1 MIILG
6 IHDGHNC
13 GASLC
18 HDGKIV
24 YSILEERITRVKND
38 VGFPKNAILN
48 CLKAYGIKSSEIDYA
63 VYSSKFMH
71 SPNHLRDP
79 GSWYKL
85 SLRDQISDSKKPKRY
100 QKIIFE
106 QRKTERK
113 DLIKKLIKIP
123 DDKILFYDHH
133 FCHMTSSYYLSP
145 FNKNNKILGITLDG
159 SGDNSSGKVYLCHK
173 GKFKKISETSRDAS
187 LGKIYSRVT
196 KFLGMKP
203 WEHEY
208 KVMGLAPYANEKYFN
223 RIKKNVFEKLIY
235 VDKKNLSLKKKTLLS
250 MNYCYEFLEKNL
262 TGERFDNISGA
273 LQKFTEEIMVDLIKE
288 VLNKTKINT
297 IVLGGGVFMNVKANN
312 LISKLNKL
320 KKIFIMPSS
329 GDESLSLGAAL
340 HCYYEK
346 TKIKDFK
353 KSSLNDLYLGMS
365 YSKKDELIAIKNL
378 NLKKNKFKIYSKN
391 INRKAAELLFQG
403 KVLGRCVGRS
413 EWGARALGNRSILC
427 RPDNYLM
434 VDKINEM
441 VKKRDF
447 WMPFA
452 PSILER
458 YFEKFVRN
466 NKKSKPYFMTQ
477 AFETLKNDYVQKI
490 IAACHI
496 RDKTI
501 RPQLVNRKNNKS
513 YYDLINKF
521 KVLSKIPVLLNTS
534 FNLHGYPIV
543 ETPKDAV
550 RVFLKSGIDAL
561 VLDNF
566 LIVKND

>member
-24 YSILEERITRVKND
+24 YSLLEERLTRKKND
-38 VGFPKNAILN
+38 VGFPKNSILE
-48 CLKAYGIKSSEIDYA
+48 CIRAYGIKNSDIDYV
-63 VYSSKFMH
+63 VYSSRFMH
-71 SPNHLRDP
+71 SAKHLQDP

-85 SLRDQISDSKKPKRY
+85 SLTDQLNDSKKPKKY

-106 QRKTERK
+106 QRTNERIK
-113 DLIKKLIKIP
+113 EIKNLINIKKEKI
-123 DDKILFYDHH
+123 IFYDHH
-133 FCHMTSSYYLSP
+133 FCHMLSSYYLSS
-145 FNKNNKILGITLDG
+145 FNKKNKILGITLDG
-159 SGDNSSGKVYLCHK
+159 SGDNSSGKIYICQN

-196 KFLGMKP
+196 KLLGMKP

-223 RIKKNVFEKLIY
+223 KIKKKIFEKLIY
-235 VDKKNLSLKKKTLLS
+235 VDKKTLSLKKKSLLS

-262 TGERFDNISGA
+262 AGERFDNISGA
-273 LQKFTEEIMVDLIKE
+273 LQKFTEETIVNLVKE
-288 VLNKTKINT
+288 AIEKTKINKV
-297 IVLGGGVFMNVKANN
+297 VLGGGVFMNVKANN
-312 LISKLNKL
+312 IISKLNKL
-320 KKIFIMPSS
+320 RQMFIMPSS

-346 TKIKDFK
+346 TNDKNFS
-353 KSSLNDLYLGMS
+353 KSYLSDLYLGLN
-365 YSKKDELIAIKNL
+365 YTKKDEMQAIKNL
-378 NLKKNKFKIYSKN
+378 LTKKNKFKIYKN
-391 INRKAAELLFQG
+391 KLNETAAKLLEQG

-427 RPDNYLM
+427 RPDEYLM

-452 PSILER
+452 PSILENH
-458 YFEKFVRN
+458 FEKFVKN
-466 NKKSKPYFMTQ
+466 NNKSKPYFMTQ
-477 AFETLKNDYVQKI
+477 AFETIKNANTSKI

-501 RPQLVNRKNNKS
+501 RPQLVNTKNNS
-513 YYDLINKF
+513 LYYDLINKF
-521 KVLSKIPVLLNTS
+521 RKRTNIPVLLNTS

-550 RVFLKSGIDAL
+550 KVFLNSGIDAL
-561 VLDNF
+561 QLGNY
-566 LIVKND
+566 LILKK